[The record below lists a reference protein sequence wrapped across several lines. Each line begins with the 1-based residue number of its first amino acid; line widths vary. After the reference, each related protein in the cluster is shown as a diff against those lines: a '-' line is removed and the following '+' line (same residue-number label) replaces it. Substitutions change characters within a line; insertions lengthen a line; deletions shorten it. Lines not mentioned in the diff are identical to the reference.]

1 MLDKRTFKDIINT
14 LGYFTSG
21 MEELEETLKVTFDN
35 NFMTHTLDNILDTVG
50 KSFFRE
56 DQLEDLENQPMIET
70 VIDIIYHYAF
80 RGDFGLKTGE
90 LQRLYVEDEGLST
103 EEAFNAFNAEELY
116 DIIVRYLQPP
126 RVCKT
131 YTIHC

>member
-1 MLDKRTFKDIINT
+1 MIDKRTFCKFLDILDEHTCGIDT
-14 LGYFTSG
+14 L
-21 MEELEETLKVTFDN
+21 EQALNVTFDN
-35 NFMTHTLDNILDTVG
+35 NFLTHILDKSLDTIAE
-50 KSFFRE
+50 SFFRD

-70 VIDIIYHYAF
+70 VKDILYHYAF
-80 RGDFGLKTGE
+80 KGEFGLKTGE
-90 LQRLYVEDEGLST
+90 LQRLYVEDEGLKT

-116 DIIVRYLQPP
+116 DIIVRYLQPT

>member
-14 LGYFTSG
+14 LSYFTSG

-35 NFMTHTLDNILDTVG
+35 NFMTHTLDSILDTVG
-50 KSFFRE
+50 KSFFRD

-80 RGDFGLKTGE
+80 RGEFGLKTGE
-90 LQRLYVEDEGLST
+90 LQRLYVEDEGLKT